1 MHSINTSDIS
11 HITDCEQQGE
21 YLVDQVY
28 KREERGDAL
37 QYIGGEEMGDV

>member
-1 MHSINTSDIS
+1 MHSINSADIS
-11 HITDCEQQGE
+11 HITDCEQGE

-37 QYIGGEEMGDV
+37 QYIGEEMGDV